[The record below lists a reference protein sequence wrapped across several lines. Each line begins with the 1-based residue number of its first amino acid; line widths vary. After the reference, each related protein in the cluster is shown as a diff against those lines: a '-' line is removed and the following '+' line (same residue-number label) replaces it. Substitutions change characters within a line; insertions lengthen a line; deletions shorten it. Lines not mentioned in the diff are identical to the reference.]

1 MGTIIK
7 QYETRYNV
15 GDVVIFEKNDLL
27 QVRIIEGY
35 CIDDNC
41 FWFNIRVSS
50 DYVYTYSDGEDIAEF
65 DIIGVVDNTLKE
77 DCINRIK
84 DL

>member
-1 MGTIIK
+1 M
-7 QYETRYNV
+7 QRLQVFYV
-15 GDVVIFEKNDLL
+15 GDVVIFEKNNLL
-27 QVRIIEGY
+27 QVGIIEGY
-35 CIDDNC
+35 CIDNNR

-50 DYVYTYSDGEDIAEF
+50 GYVYTDSNGEDIAEF
-65 DIIGVVDNTLKE
+65 DIIGVGDNTLKE